1 MTVVHYLN
9 MSEINKIRIIGRRL
23 TYSISCR
30 LGVFFLF
37 YSKSKKGG
45 TPVDFNYFYGRGADQ
60 FAFYQIPKILITDEK
75 FAGITMESKILYSL
89 MLDRAS
95 FSAKNGWLDEDGK
108 VFIYYKLDRIMADMH
123 CANQKAT
130 MTVNQEGAKIVQYIF
145 NRYVSGVGTSTIARE
160 LEEMGVPNPSGSKTW
175 HQTTVAGIIRNE
187 KYVGDLLQGKTFTV
201 DPISHRRLDNL
212 GESDKY
218 LMKDHHEAIVSREV
232 FDKAQE
238 ILAKRGKCHS
248 NARLRK
254 DEYRTLYTNKYAFSC
269 KCRCGYWTLSDSE
282 LEKNVYIQKYDDESF
297 KEMHK
302 SYCLDAKITE
312 DNFNK
317 SKKIAKFLEEHPEY
331 KDKSINEICL
341 EAGGQNLLFQIVC
354 LQHSL
359 QNKDMRK
366 EVIINKHENIY
377 PELFPLD
384 E

>member
-130 MTVNQEGAKIVQYIF
+130 KMLK
-145 NRYVSGVGTSTIARE
+145 E
-160 LEEMGVPNPSGSKTW
+160 LEDK
-175 HQTTVAGIIRNE
+175 AGLIERQ
-187 KYVGDLLQGKTFTV
+187 KQGQGKPTKIYVKDFATGLH
-201 DPISHRRLDNL
+201 DYGPDRRIIQT
-212 GESDKY
+212 
-218 LMKDHHEAIVSREV
+218 HEN
-232 FDKAQE
+232 
-238 ILAKRGKCHS
+238 H
-248 NARLRK
+248 
-254 DEYRTLYTNKYAFSC
+254 
-269 KCRCGYWTLSDSE
+269 DSE
-282 LEKNVYIQKYDDESF
+282 THENHESR
-297 KEMHK
+297 
-302 SYCLDAKITE
+302 
-312 DNFNK
+312 N
-317 SKKIAKFLEEHPEY
+317 
-331 KDKSINEICL
+331 
-341 EAGGQNLLFQIVC
+341 
-354 LQHSL
+354 
-359 QNKDMRK
+359 
-366 EVIINKHENIY
+366 VIITGPDSWKSCIRVIVWMQR
-377 PELFPLD
+377 LQKIILISQKRLLSF
-384 E
+384 